1 MPPQDGADDTPIQDK
16 SELVRQLREAIS
28 TTTEFCTERRIDPA
42 KIRDAR
48 GFEREKL
55 KEDAVAALVVN
66 DETRRQYL
74 NLAGCGG
81 FALQVAFAG
90 CHRY

>member
-1 MPPQDGADDTPIQDK
+1 MGVA
-16 SELVRQLREAIS
+16 
-28 TTTEFCTERRIDPA
+28 FCLERKVDPSQ
-42 KIRDAR
+42 IRDAR

-74 NLAGCGG
+74 SLASSVDSLLSPSSLMLPL
-81 FALQVAFAG
+81 FNSAPSAMSSK
-90 CHRY
+90 